1 MYVKLYTYSY
11 INIEGKAALC
21 DSGCRTKRRK
31 SKVDF
36 LTDYNHLLFKLRF
49 VSINRALF
57 PIRVICIYVARRVN
71 PAHYRTQYQKLVCV
85 CVFVLLCVYS
95 KWKEKEK
102 ERRVR
107 KVKTNERALVFPRCV
122 IREHISL
129 FSIVYPRVSHAR
141 PLCRIL
147 HPGRRGNRKKGSHFF
162 TSLRP

>member
-1 MYVKLYTYSY
+1 MYLKLYTYSY
-11 INIEGKAALC
+11 INIEGKAASC
-21 DSGCRTKRRK
+21 GSGCRTKDANQK
-31 SKVDF
+31 SISLPVTTTSCSNCVSF
-36 LTDYNHLLFKLRF
+36 LSIARF
-49 VSINRALF
+49 FS
-57 PIRVICIYVARRVN
+57 IRVICIYVAHRVN

-95 KWKEKEK
+95 KRKEKEK

-147 HPGRRGNRKKGSHFF
+147 HPGRRRNRKKGSHFF

>member
-11 INIEGKAALC
+11 INIEEKAALC
-21 DSGCRTKRRK
+21 GSGCRTKRRK

-36 LTDYNHLLFKLRF
+36 LTTSCSNCVSFLSIVRF
-49 VSINRALF
+49 F
-57 PIRVICIYVARRVN
+57 PIRVICIYVARCVN

-147 HPGRRGNRKKGSHFF
+147 HPERRENRKKGSHFF